1 MIRIFLHIFTTADR
15 ELHIP
20 VIKGYHLGQSKSQIW
35 ICCLSVWDKMLTR
48 YTFQNSYR
56 KVKNGFFIFPKTKV
70 YSIRIWKSSL
80 KMKWLRNFPPFFVTQ
95 VFDLLGFTLTGI
107 YKIEKKEHN
116 KKLWDK
122 LCFANLIFWLLVNY
136 QVF

>member
-1 MIRIFLHIFTTADR
+1 MTKQITNMDMLFDN
-15 ELHIP
+15 
-20 VIKGYHLGQSKSQIW
+20 VILKV
-35 ICCLSVWDKMLTR
+35 CLYISDS
-48 YTFQNSYR
+48 YT

-116 KKLWDK
+116 KKL
-122 LCFANLIFWLLVNY
+122 
-136 QVF
+136 

>member
-1 MIRIFLHIFTTADR
+1 MTRLVISHKN
-15 ELHIP
+15 ELYDKNLSP
-20 VIKGYHLGQSKSQIW
+20 YFYDCWSRTPYSRNKRLSFRKKQITNMT
-35 ICCLSVWDKMLTR
+35 KNLTR
-48 YTFQNSYR
+48 YTFQKSYR
-56 KVKNGFFIFPKTKV
+56 KGKNGFFIFPKTKV

-122 LCFANLIFWLLVNY
+122 LCFANLIF
-136 QVF
+136 